1 MFLADWTLEMI
12 ATFLA
17 FAEELVEFFAVL
29 VHSGLL
35 FAYLRKIFH
44 AVVRLKQLFQAIK
57 VFLFYSC
64 PVLSSS

>member
-17 FAEELVEFFAVL
+17 FAEELFFAVL